1 MRIFMSVDME
11 GITGVSSGAALSAS
25 GYEYDRFRRLMTEDV
40 NAAVEGAILGGADE
54 VVVGDAHG
62 TMNNIMIEHL
72 HEKARLIS
80 GSNKQLCQMGGIE
93 DYPFDGVMFVGYHGG
108 EGSRGVVNHTV
119 MGVAVTQIT
128 VNGKWVGETT
138 LNAGMAGHF
147 GLPVIL
153 VTGDD
158 VVTAEATENLDHP
171 EICVV
176 KKAKDRF
183 CADCLPPKVTH
194 PMIKEAARRAVERL
208 KRGEFKPYKVQTP
221 VSFDVTFKTTA
232 ETTFCTLFP
241 TIQPIDTKTVRITAD
256 DYVTGYKQLWG
267 CLVLGR
273 AAQGGVFK

>member
-11 GITGVSSGAALSAS
+11 GITGVAHGAALNTD
-25 GYEYDRFRRLMTEDV
+25 GLDYMRFRKMMTADV
-40 NAAVEGAILGGADE
+40 NAAVEGAIKAGVEE

-62 TMNNIMIEHL
+62 TMTNILIEEL
-72 HEKARLIS
+72 HDKARLIS
-80 GSNKQLCQMGGIE
+80 GSNKTLCQMGGIE
-93 DYPFDGVMFVGYHGG
+93 DYDFDGVMFVGYHGG

-138 LNAGMAGHF
+138 LNAGVAGHF

-158 VVTAEATENLDHP
+158 VVTAEATQNLDHP
-171 EICVV
+171 EIAVV

-183 CADCLPPKVTH
+183 CADCLPPKRSH
-194 PMIKEAARRAVERL
+194 ELIRESAFRAVERL
-208 KRGEFKPYKVQTP
+208 KNGEFKPYKVTAP
-221 VSFDVTFKTTA
+221 INIEITFKTTP
-232 ETTFCTLFP
+232 EVTFCSLFP
-241 TIQPIDTKTVRITAD
+241 TIQAIGTKTVRITAD
-256 DYVTGYKQLWG
+256 DYVTAYKQMWG